1 MEDSWMNFEMFQRI
15 FIILIFL
22 LKIMGIILP
31 RYLLISPFLGSPTFF
46 FYLKNV
52 LEFSKN

>member
-22 LKIMGIILP
+22 LKIMGIIL

>member
-22 LKIMGIILP
+22 LKIMGIIH
-31 RYLLISPFLGSPTFF
+31 RYLLISPFLGNPTFF